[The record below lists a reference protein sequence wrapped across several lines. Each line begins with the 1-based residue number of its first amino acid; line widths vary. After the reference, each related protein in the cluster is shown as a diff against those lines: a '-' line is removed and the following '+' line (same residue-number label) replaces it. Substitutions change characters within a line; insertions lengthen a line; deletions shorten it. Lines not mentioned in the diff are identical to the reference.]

1 MVLVCSRGDTVARAK
16 ALILHILSD
25 ISHKADHFFRLKY
38 DGEFLKDALSL
49 QVARHLMSHN
59 LILLLLL
66 KDYGI
71 DDMSVVKMVSLSHHI
86 TTTQPET
93 INV

>member
-38 DGEFLKDALSL
+38 HGEFLKDALSL
-49 QVARHLMSHN
+49 QVISCH
-59 LILLLLL
+59 
-66 KDYGI
+66 
-71 DDMSVVKMVSLSHHI
+71 V
-86 TTTQPET
+86 T
-93 INV
+93 